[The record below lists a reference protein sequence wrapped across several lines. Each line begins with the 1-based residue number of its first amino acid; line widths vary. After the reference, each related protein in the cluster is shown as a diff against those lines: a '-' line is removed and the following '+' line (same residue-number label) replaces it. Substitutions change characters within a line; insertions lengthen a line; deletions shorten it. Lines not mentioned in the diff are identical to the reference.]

1 MAPWG
6 SNSKAR
12 AERVPCLSAGRRLG
26 LIAPVYALVLAVLV
40 LGPAVLPGFVLT
52 YDMVFTPRQSMLPE
66 WVGLGGGLPRAVPQ
80 DAIVSLATVLLDGA
94 WLQKIILLAS
104 LLVIGV
110 GAARLTE
117 RGVMSLVVTPERP
130 EGIPGLSSAVA
141 IFGTRPQLWATAA
154 GLISATL
161 AVWNPFVAQRLI
173 QGHWSLLLAYGVAF
187 WALGAV
193 MNLRQQGSGA
203 RRIVL
208 LLGVAAITPFG
219 GLLVFLLVVPA
230 VLCVGGYTTI
240 KQRIGIAVGGLVVNL
255 PWLIPSVAHPLSR
268 FSDPQG
274 SEVFSLR
281 SEGPWGPW
289 VTALGGGGIW
299 NSEVVLT
306 SRGWWTAAIFAVITA
321 VITFV
326 GWRAVKSVVPRSG
339 WDAVTS
345 GWLVTCAIVGL
356 VLAVLPAVVPEVGV
370 WVGQFVPGGGLVR
383 DSAKLLAPWV
393 MVVSVF
399 APIAFVRIVASWH
412 TRHRDRSLSAA
423 VLALVLVLPVVVM
436 PDFAWGAQ
444 GRLAAV
450 AYPPAWQQVRDFLNK
465 DPASGDV
472 LVLPWSAFRQ
482 FEFNGRR
489 TVLDPLPRWL
499 TRSTVTNDELLIAR
513 DGDFVTIAGDDP
525 RSRAVSLALSNM
537 TPLSVVLPGLGIGW
551 VVLERGQRPAVP
563 ERVLDGLKTD
573 FEVDDFVVYRVPGST
588 ESPGLAPYAGLVIAV
603 DLVVVALLATLLVSV
618 GVSGRRKRM
627 RRGTLSTPG

>member
-1 MAPWG
+1 
-6 SNSKAR
+6 
-12 AERVPCLSAGRRLG
+12 V
-26 LIAPVYALVLAVLV
+26 VV

-94 WLQKIILLAS
+94 WLQKIVLITS
-104 LLVIGV
+104 LVIMGV
-110 GAARLTE
+110 GASRLAE
-117 RGVMSLVVTPERP
+117 RGVMSLAVVPDKP
-130 EGIPGLSSAVA
+130 EGVPRVGASATM
-141 IFGTRPQLWATAA
+141 FGTRPQLWATAA
-154 GLISATL
+154 GLIAATL

-187 WALGAV
+187 WAVGAV
-193 MNLRQQGSGA
+193 MDLRQQGSGA
-203 RRIVL
+203 RRIVI

-230 VLCVGGYTTI
+230 VLCAGGHATI
-240 KQRIGIAVGGLVVNL
+240 KQRMGIAVGALIVNL
-255 PWLIPSVAHPLSR
+255 PWLIPSVVHPLSR

-299 NSEVVLT
+299 NAEVVLT
-306 SRGWWTAAIFAVITA
+306 SRGWWTAAVFAALATVL
-321 VITFV
+321 TFV
-326 GWRAVKSVVPRSG
+326 GWRAMKSVVPRNG
-339 WDAVTS
+339 WDAVAS
-345 GWLVTCAIVGL
+345 GWLVTCAVVGF
-356 VLAVLPAVVPEVGV
+356 VLAVVPAVVPEVGV
-370 WVGQFVPGGGLVR
+370 WVGQVVPGGGLVR

-399 APIAFVRIVASWH
+399 ASIALVRIVASWH
-412 TRHRDRSLSAA
+412 ARHRDQSLTAA
-423 VLALVLVLPVVVM
+423 VLALILVLPVAVM

-450 AYPPAWQQVRDFLNK
+450 EYPPAWQQIRNYLAEE
-465 DPASGDV
+465 PAPGDV

-482 FEFNGRR
+482 YEFNGRR

-499 TRSTVTNDELLIAR
+499 TRSTVTNGELLIAR
-513 DGDFVTIAGDDP
+513 DGDIVTIAGDDP
-525 RSRAVSLALSNM
+525 RSQAVSLALSSM
-537 TPLSVVLPGLGIGW
+537 TPLRTVLPGLGISW
-551 VVLERGQRPAVP
+551 VVLEKGQRPAVS
-563 ERVLDGLKTD
+563 EQALDGLKED
-573 FEVDDFVVYRVPGST
+573 FEVGDFVVYRVPETT

-603 DLVVVALLATLLVSV
+603 DLVVLVILAVLLVSV
-618 GVSGRRKRM
+618 VVSVVVSGRGRRM
-627 RRGTLSTPG
+627 WRGTSLDPG